1 MPRNFRIIQRNVR
14 AFAAQHDTRLAECVA
29 LAFRWARQNAEHNLR
44 FFRQPNSRVG
54 RSQIHIGTR
63 GLCPR
68 KRGKRRH
75 HHGGI
80 HMPLDLH
87 DGGLSAFRALELH
100 FRMTAE
106 LPILQQVFRA
116 AMNASCLHPS
126 NLASSGELWGAP
138 GIFRAGWLICPP
150 RARLAFQAGRRWRS
164 CVTITSSSSFRRACV
179 PEHISRKE
187 LKQDKIKETIE
198 HGAEAVISHG
208 QFTLIVV
215 IVVLLVAVGYGGWRF
230 YIDRQTVEASIA
242 FDSAMKAY
250 QGRVGVAPD
259 PALPNEPVYAN
270 EAARAQDASVKF
282 ASVADKYP
290 KTNPGKLARYYY
302 ALTLEDLERHN
313 QALEELKRLSSGSDK
328 ELAGMAQYQMAVI
341 YSRTGK
347 PDDAVKIFRALAD
360 KPTALVPRPLVLL
373 ELAGVLRTTKP
384 QEAASVYEQIKKE
397 FPDTAIAEAADRGLD
412 VLSPKS

>member
-1 MPRNFRIIQRNVR
+1 
-14 AFAAQHDTRLAECVA
+14 
-29 LAFRWARQNAEHNLR
+29 
-44 FFRQPNSRVG
+44 
-54 RSQIHIGTR
+54 
-63 GLCPR
+63 
-68 KRGKRRH
+68 
-75 HHGGI
+75 
-80 HMPLDLH
+80 
-87 DGGLSAFRALELH
+87 
-100 FRMTAE
+100 
-106 LPILQQVFRA
+106 
-116 AMNASCLHPS
+116 
-126 NLASSGELWGAP
+126 
-138 GIFRAGWLICPP
+138 
-150 RARLAFQAGRRWRS
+150 
-164 CVTITSSSSFRRACV
+164 V

-187 LKQDKIKETIE
+187 LKQDKIKETIA

-215 IVVLLVAVGYGGWRF
+215 VVVLLVALGYGGWRY
-230 YIDRQTVEASIA
+230 YIDRQTVEASMA

-259 PALPNEPVYAN
+259 PALPNEPVYPN

-313 QALEELKRLSSGSDK
+313 QALEELKRLSGGSDK
-328 ELAGMAQYQMAVI
+328 ELAAMAQYQMAVI

-347 PDDAVKIFRALAD
+347 PDEAVKIFRALAD
-360 KPTALVPRPLVLL
+360 KPTVLVPRPLVLL

-384 QEAASVYEQIKKE
+384 QEAASVYQQIKKE

-412 VLSPKS
+412 ALSPKS

>member
-1 MPRNFRIIQRNVR
+1 M
-14 AFAAQHDTRLAECVA
+14 A
-29 LAFRWARQNAEHNLR
+29 
-44 FFRQPNSRVG
+44 
-54 RSQIHIGTR
+54 
-63 GLCPR
+63 
-68 KRGKRRH
+68 
-75 HHGGI
+75 
-80 HMPLDLH
+80 
-87 DGGLSAFRALELH
+87 
-100 FRMTAE
+100 AE
-106 LPILQQVFRA
+106 LPILQQVLRA
-116 AMNASCLHPS
+116 TVNASRLHTIKLPLS
-126 NLASSGELWGAP
+126 ESLWRTAD
-138 GIFRAGWLICPP
+138 IFRAERLICAPAP
-150 RARLAFQAGRRWRS
+150 QPARRFLWSSAS
-164 CVTITSSSSFRRACV
+164 CVTITASSPLRRACV
-179 PEHISRKE
+179 SDHISRKE

-208 QFTLIVV
+208 QFTLIAVV
-215 IVVLLVAVGYGGWRF
+215 VVLLVALGYGGWRY

-242 FDSAMKAY
+242 FDSATKAY

-259 PALPNEPVYAN
+259 PAVPNEPVYAN

-313 QALEELKRLSSGSDK
+313 QALEELKRLSGGSDK
-328 ELAGMAQYQMAVI
+328 ELAAMAQYQMGVI

-397 FPDTAIAEAADRGLD
+397 FPDTAI
-412 VLSPKS
+412 